1 MTNYLTRTRTL
12 TLSEND
18 YRTIENMQEKMEEM
32 TFRDLDEW
40 EGYVYDNLNCFTTG
54 TPELVENYRGE
65 ETIYKLPLEP
75 LTEYSNEEDREEDE
89 DYVEVDENEVAIYIS
104 KYRIFDFLDI
114 IDEAAEK
121 TVNYINKYF
130 KDFKTIDFD
139 DVAEL
144 MATNYCPWMDD
155 VPVYIKRKGN
165 NICFTIDYLYVMETA
180 TEMDE
185 NYMKFYDDFDSEL
198 NDSLTISVK
207 AERVSGL
214 DDMIDDDSTEI
225 EYTANKYNIYFG

>member
-18 YRTIENMQEKMEEM
+18 YRALENMQDKMDEM
-32 TFRDLDEW
+32 TFRDLDDW
-40 EGYVYDNLNCFTTG
+40 EYYVYSHLDNFTTG

-75 LTEYSNEEDREEDE
+75 LTEYSNEEDREDDE
-89 DYVEVDENEVAIYIS
+89 EYVEVDENEVAIYIS
-104 KYRIFDFLDI
+104 KYRIFDFLDTI
-114 IDEAAEK
+114 EEAAEK

-144 MATNYCPWMDD
+144 MAANYCPWMDN
-155 VPVYIKRKGN
+155 VPVYISRIGN
-165 NICFTIDYLYVMETA
+165 DIRFTIDYLSVMETA

-185 NYMKFYDDFDSEL
+185 NYMQYYKDFESEL
-198 NDSLTISVK
+198 NDSLTIRVK

-214 DDMIDDDSTEI
+214 GAMTDDDDSI
-225 EYTANKYNIYFG
+225 EYTANKYNN

>member
-1 MTNYLTRTRTL
+1 MTNYITRTRTL

-18 YRTIENMQEKMEEM
+18 YRALENMQDKMDEM
-32 TFRDLDEW
+32 TFRDLDDW
-40 EGYVYDNLNCFTTG
+40 EYYVYSHLDNFTTG
-54 TPELVENYRGE
+54 TTELVEDSYGN
-65 ETIYKLPLEP
+65 ETMYKLHLEP

-89 DYVEVDENEVAIYIS
+89 EYIEVDENEVAIYIS

-139 DVAEL
+139 KVAEL
-144 MATNYCPWMDD
+144 MAANYCPWMED
-155 VPVYIKRKGN
+155 VPVYINRIGN
-165 NICFTIDYLYVMETA
+165 DIRFTIDYLSVMETA

-185 NYMKFYDDFDSEL
+185 NYMQFCNDFDSEL
-198 NDSLTISVK
+198 NDSLTIGVK

-214 DDMIDDDSTEI
+214 DDRLDDDSAEV
-225 EYTANKYNIYFG
+225 EYTANKYE

>member
-18 YRTIENMQEKMEEM
+18 YRALENMQEKMDEM
-32 TFRDLDEW
+32 TFRDLDDW
-40 EGYVYDNLNCFTTG
+40 EYYVYSHIDNFTTG

-89 DYVEVDENEVAIYIS
+89 EYVEVDENEVAIYIS
-104 KYRIFDFLDI
+104 KYRIFHFLDTI
-114 IDEAAEK
+114 EEAADD
-121 TVNYINKYF
+121 TVDYINKYF

-144 MATNYCPWMDD
+144 MAANYCPWMED
-155 VPVYIKRKGN
+155 VPVYINRKGN
-165 NICFTIDYLYVMETA
+165 DIRFTIDYLCVMETA

-185 NYMKFYDDFDSEL
+185 NYMQFCNDFDSEL
-198 NDSLTISVK
+198 NDSLTIGVK

-214 DDMIDDDSTEI
+214 DDMTDDDDSI
-225 EYTANKYNIYFG
+225 EYTANKSNNN

>member
-1 MTNYLTRTRTL
+1 MANYLTRTRTL

-18 YRTIENMQEKMEEM
+18 YRALENMQDKMDEM
-32 TFRDLDEW
+32 TFRDLDDW
-40 EGYVYDNLNCFTTG
+40 EYYVYSHLDNFTTG
-54 TPELVENYRGE
+54 TPELVENYCGE
-65 ETIYKLPLEP
+65 ETIYKLPVEP

-89 DYVEVDENEVAIYIS
+89 EYVEVDENEVAIYIS
-104 KYRIFDFLDI
+104 KYRIFDFLDT

-144 MATNYCPWMDD
+144 MAANYCPWMED
-155 VPVYIKRKGN
+155 VPVYISRIGN
-165 NICFTIDYLYVMETA
+165 EIRFVIDYLCVMETT

-185 NYMKFYDDFDSEL
+185 NYMQFCNDFDFEL
-198 NDSLTISVK
+198 NDLITIGVK

-214 DDMIDDDSTEI
+214 DDMTDDDSTEI
-225 EYTANKYNIYFG
+225 EYTANKYNNN

>member
-18 YRTIENMQEKMEEM
+18 YRARENMQEEMEEI

-40 EGYVYDNLNCFTTG
+40 TDYVDDNLNCFTIG
-54 TPELVENYRGE
+54 TPGLVEDSYGE
-65 ETIYKLPLEP
+65 ETVYKLPLEP
-75 LTEYSNEEDREEDE
+75 VAEYSNEEDREEDE

-104 KYRIFDFLDI
+104 KYRIFDFLDT

-144 MATNYCPWMDD
+144 MADNYCPWIED
-155 VPVYIKRKGN
+155 VPVYINRKGN
-165 NICFTIDYLYVMETA
+165 NILFTIDYVSVMETA

-185 NYMKFYDDFDSEL
+185 NYMEFYNEFDSEL

-207 AERVSGL
+207 ADRVSGL

-225 EYTANKYNIYFG
+225 EYTANKYNNN

>member
-1 MTNYLTRTRTL
+1 MANYLTRTRTL

-18 YRTIENMQEKMEEM
+18 YRALENMQEKMEEM
-32 TFRDLDEW
+32 TFRDLDDW
-40 EGYVYDNLNCFTTG
+40 EYYVYNHLDNFTTG
-54 TPELVENYRGE
+54 TPELIENSYGE
-65 ETIYKLPLEP
+65 ETMYKLPLEP
-75 LTEYSNEEDREEDE
+75 LTEYSNEEDKEEDE
-89 DYVEVDENEVAIYIS
+89 EYVEVDENEVAIYIS
-104 KYRIFDFLDI
+104 KYRIFDFLDT

-144 MATNYCPWMDD
+144 MAANYCPWMED
-155 VPVYIKRKGN
+155 VPVYISRRGN
-165 NICFTIDYLYVMETA
+165 DIRFTIDYLSVMETA

-185 NYMKFYDDFDSEL
+185 NYMQFYNDFDSEL
-198 NDSLTISVK
+198 CDLLTIGVK

-214 DDMIDDDSTEI
+214 EHMTDDDDSI
-225 EYTANKYNIYFG
+225 EYIANKSNNN

>member
-18 YRTIENMQEKMEEM
+18 YRTIENMQEEMENM

-40 EGYVYDNLNCFTTG
+40 TDYVDEHLNYFTTG
-54 TPELVENYRGE
+54 TPELIENSYGE

-104 KYRIFDFLDI
+104 KYRIFDFLDTI
-114 IDEAAEK
+114 EEEAEN
-121 TVNYINKYF
+121 TVDTILEYLKVS
-130 KDFKTIDFD
+130 KTIDFD
-139 DVAEL
+139 KVAEL
-144 MATNYCPWMDD
+144 MAANYCPWMED
-155 VPVYIKRKGN
+155 VPVYIDRRGN
-165 NICFTIDYLYVMETA
+165 DIRFTIDYLCVMETT

-185 NYMKFYDDFDSEL
+185 NYMQFCNDFDFEL
-198 NDSLTISVK
+198 NDLITIGVK
-207 AERVSGL
+207 ADRVSGL
-214 DDMIDDDSTEI
+214 DAMTEDDDSI
-225 EYTANKYNIYFG
+225 EYTANKYNNN

>member
-18 YRTIENMQEKMEEM
+18 YRALENMQDKMDEM
-32 TFRDLDEW
+32 TFRDLDDW
-40 EGYVYDNLNCFTTG
+40 TDYVYSHLDNFTTG
-54 TPELVENYRGE
+54 TPELVENYCGE
-65 ETIYKLPLEP
+65 ETIYKLPVEP
-75 LTEYSNEEDREEDE
+75 VSEYSNEEDREEDE
-89 DYVEVDENEVAIYIS
+89 EYVEVDENEVAIYIS
-104 KYRIFDFLDI
+104 KYRIFDFLDT

-121 TVNYINKYF
+121 TVNFINKYF

-144 MATNYCPWMDD
+144 MAANYCPWMEDI
-155 VPVYIKRKGN
+155 PVYISRRGN
-165 NICFTIDYLYVMETA
+165 DIRFTIDYLSVMETA

-185 NYMKFYDDFDSEL
+185 NYMQFYNDFESEL
-198 NDSLTISVK
+198 NDSLTIGVK

-214 DDMIDDDSTEI
+214 DDMLDDDSTEI
-225 EYTANKYNIYFG
+225 EYTANKYNNN

>member
-1 MTNYLTRTRTL
+1 MANYLTRTRTL

-18 YRTIENMQEKMEEM
+18 YRALENMQDKMDEM
-32 TFRDLDEW
+32 TFRDLDDW
-40 EGYVYDNLNCFTTG
+40 EYYVYSHLDNFTTG

-75 LTEYSNEEDREEDE
+75 LTEYSNEEDREDDE
-89 DYVEVDENEVAIYIS
+89 EYVEVDENEVAIYIS
-104 KYRIFDFLDI
+104 KYRIFDFLDTI
-114 IDEAAEK
+114 EEAAEK

-144 MATNYCPWMDD
+144 MAANYCPWMDN
-155 VPVYIKRKGN
+155 VPVYISRIGN
-165 NICFTIDYLYVMETA
+165 DIRFTIDYLSVMETA

-185 NYMKFYDDFDSEL
+185 NYMQYYKDFESEL
-198 NDSLTISVK
+198 NDSLTIRVK

-214 DDMIDDDSTEI
+214 GAMTDDDDSI
-225 EYTANKYNIYFG
+225 EYTANKYNN

>member
-12 TLSEND
+12 TLSRDD
-18 YRTIENMQEKMEEM
+18 YKALENMQEEMEEM

-40 EGYVYDNLNCFTTG
+40 EYYVYDGFTTG
-54 TPELVENYRGE
+54 TPELIENSYGE

-75 LTEYSNEEDREEDE
+75 LTEYSNEEDREDDE
-89 DYVEVDENEVAIYIS
+89 EYIEVDEDKVAIYIS

-121 TVNYINKYF
+121 TVDYINEYL

-144 MATNYCPWMDD
+144 MASNYCPWMED
-155 VPVYIKRKGN
+155 VPVYIDRKGN
-165 NICFTIDYLYVMETA
+165 KIRFTIDYLCVMETA

-185 NYMKFYDDFDSEL
+185 NYMQFCNDFDSEL
-198 NDSLTISVK
+198 SDLLTIRVK
-207 AERVSGL
+207 AEKVSGL
-214 DDMIDDDSTEI
+214 DDMIDDDSAEI
-225 EYTANKYNIYFG
+225 EYIANKSNNN

>member
-1 MTNYLTRTRTL
+1 MTNYLTRNRTL
-12 TLSEND
+12 TLSRDD
-18 YRTIENMQEKMEEM
+18 YRTIENMQEKMEEI

-40 EGYVYDNLNCFTTG
+40 TDYVDEHLNYFTTG
-54 TPELVENYRGE
+54 TPELVEDSYGE
-65 ETIYKLPLEP
+65 ETVYKLPLEP

-89 DYVEVDENEVAIYIS
+89 DYVEVDENEVAIYIY
-104 KYRIFDFLDI
+104 KYRIFDFLDS

-144 MATNYCPWMDD
+144 MAANYCPWIED
-155 VPVYIKRKGN
+155 VPVYINRKGN
-165 NICFTIDYLYVMETA
+165 NILFTIDYLCVMETI

-185 NYMKFYDDFDSEL
+185 NYMQFYNDFESEL

-214 DDMIDDDSTEI
+214 DDMIDDDSAEI
-225 EYTANKYNIYFG
+225 EYTANKYNNN